1 MSQGPLHGAS
11 GRRQPQTWPGPAG
24 GAGLARPPGAAAAFW
39 KRMGCAE
46 LPPGCLGS
54 PSPHWSFG
62 FSVCQS
68 GLPGTGLERAGGLAR
83 STCSETRAPLVTV
96 PSWTPRSLQ
105 MRVLP
110 LMGLRMCH
118 LLCLGAAGEQTWA
131 GFGAAE
137 SPEPGAKARGAQGRE
152 DGPDSSAP
160 TGDAGTQHSTPLKCD
175 SFVPGMSQTL

>member
-1 MSQGPLHGAS
+1 MSQDPPWRRWPWGMSQGPLHGAPAAGS
-11 GRRQPQTWPGPAG
+11 LRPGRDLL
-24 GAGLARPPGAAAAFW
+24 AGLACPPGAAAAFW
-39 KRMGCAE
+39 NRMGCAE

-83 STCSETRAPLVTV
+83 STCSETRGPVVAV

-105 MRVLP
+105 MRALP

-137 SPEPGAKARGAQGRE
+137 SQSQGPRPRG
-152 DGPDSSAP
+152 S
-160 TGDAGTQHSTPLKCD
+160 
-175 SFVPGMSQTL
+175 